1 MPAMLKIRL
10 QRVGRKNVPSFRL
23 VLTDSQNSTKSGKF
37 LEILGHFDYRGKG
50 NKAGNSVKE
59 LKADRIKEVIANGA
73 QVTAS
78 VHNLLLAEKVIE
90 GKRINVLPRKA
101 PPVKESKDAPAAAP
115 AAATPAPAEAPK
127 A

>member
-37 LEILGHFDYRGKG
+37 LEILGHFDYRGTG

-115 AAATPAPAEAPK
+115 AAAAPAPAEAPK

>member
-50 NKAGNSVKE
+50 NKAGNTVKE
-59 LKADRIKEVIANGA
+59 INTNRIKEVIAKGA
-73 QVTAS
+73 QVTDS
-78 VHNLLLAEKVIE
+78 VHNILLAEKIIE
-90 GKRINVLPRKA
+90 GKRINVLPRKT
-101 PPVKESKDAPAAAP
+101 PPVKESKDAPAAAATP
-115 AAATPAPAEAPK
+115 AAAPAAEAPK